1 MMEGYDSYKDSGI
14 IWVGQ
19 TPQHWSDQK
28 IKFLFKEKKSTP
40 NLSLNCGSISF
51 GRVVF
56 KDDDSI
62 PSSRKETY
70 QEVLDGEFLIN
81 PLNLNYDLK
90 SLRIARSDKNVV
102 VSPGYMVL
110 QLQRQSDPKFF
121 EFLLHVFDTE
131 HMKSLGSGVRQTISF
146 NHLKTEQLPIP
157 PIDEQRK
164 IGQYLDRKTTL
175 IDSLIEK
182 TVRKIELLKEKRT
195 SLINEVVT
203 KGLNPDVEMKDSG
216 VEWIG
221 EIPSHWSL
229 KRLSWVASTGSG
241 TTPKSSNDSYYS
253 GGTINW
259 LITGDLNDDVVLDTS
274 KKITPKALEECRL
287 NTYPMGSIV
296 VAMYGATIG
305 KLCQLGVETTVN
317 QACCVLSSFKGILP
331 KQVFYRI
338 LSSRDYLLF
347 LGDGGGQ
354 PNISQEDVRSLQ
366 IPIPPLLEQEQIVAY
381 LDRKTTLIDS
391 LIEKTVRKIE
401 LLKEKRTSLINEVVT
416 KGLNPDVEMKDSGV
430 EWIGEI
436 PSHWEIR
443 KGSTLGVFSKGNGIK
458 KDEVT
463 SEGIPCVRYG
473 ELYTIYDHKVTQ
485 TVSFVKDDIGVPI
498 EYGTLLMTGSGE
510 LVEDIG
516 KCVVYSGEGQIRVGG
531 DLIILVPSVDFNPLF
546 LSYLMNSESIR
557 IQREMSGRGGII
569 VHIYSKNF
577 KDMKFSTPP
586 LQEQD
591 QIVDFLDE
599 QTSIIDSTITNE
611 EKRIE
616 LLKEYRQS
624 LISEVVT
631 GKVKV
636 TRDE

>member
-1 MMEGYDSYKDSGI
+1 MERYDSYRPSEIPCLLSVPSHWKPSKFKFHHFEEDDT
-14 IWVGQ
+14 VGEY
-19 TPQHWSDQK
+19 SDEYP
-28 IKFLFKEKKSTP
+28 L
-40 NLSLNCGSISF
+40 LSLTKEG
-51 GRVVF
+51 VVF
-56 KDDDSI
+56 RDVESGKGKFPASFENYKVVHPDRLIFCLFDIDETPRTIGLSNHFGMI
-62 PSSRKETY
+62 TGAYKLFRTTPDLNPKFSFYTFLVIDNVKGLKPYYTGLRKVVRPET
-70 QEVLDGEFLIN
+70 F
-81 PLNLNYDLK
+81 K
-90 SLRIARSDKNVV
+90 SL
-102 VSPGYMVL
+102 
-110 QLQRQSDPKFF
+110 
-121 EFLLHVFDTE
+121 EFTLPPLH
-131 HMKSLGSGVRQTISF
+131 
-146 NHLKTEQLPIP
+146 EQ
-157 PIDEQRK
+157 EQ
-164 IGQYLDRKTTL
+164 IVAYLDRKTTL
-175 IDSLIEK
+175 IDSLTEK

-203 KGLNPDVEMKDSG
+203 KGLNPDVEMKESG

-366 IPIPPLLEQEQIVAY
+366 IPTPPLLEQEQIV
-381 LDRKTTLIDS
+381 
-391 LIEKTVRKIE
+391 E
-401 LLKEKRTSLINEVVT
+401 
-416 KGLNPDVEMKDSGV
+416 
-430 EWIGEI
+430 
-436 PSHWEIR
+436 
-443 KGSTLGVFSKGNGIK
+443 
-458 KDEVT
+458 
-463 SEGIPCVRYG
+463 
-473 ELYTIYDHKVTQ
+473 
-485 TVSFVKDDIGVPI
+485 
-498 EYGTLLMTGSGE
+498 
-510 LVEDIG
+510 
-516 KCVVYSGEGQIRVGG
+516 
-531 DLIILVPSVDFNPLF
+531 
-546 LSYLMNSESIR
+546 
-557 IQREMSGRGGII
+557 
-569 VHIYSKNF
+569 
-577 KDMKFSTPP
+577 
-586 LQEQD
+586 
-591 QIVDFLDE
+591 FLDE
-599 QTSIIDSTITNE
+599 QTSIIDSTITTE

>member
-1 MMEGYDSYKDSGI
+1 MERYDSYKDSGVDWI
-14 IWVGQ
+14 G
-19 TPQHWSDQK
+19 
-28 IKFLFKEKKSTP
+28 E
-40 NLSLNCGSISF
+40 
-51 GRVVF
+51 
-56 KDDDSI
+56 I
-62 PSSRKETY
+62 PSHWGIEKLKYFISMMNEKGSPSPTDIRISPENVENGTGVCLDYFSDHFGEGVIFDKGDILLNKLRLYLKKIIYCDFQGFSMGEMI
-70 QEVLDGEFLIN
+70 VLRTLKGTDRYHFYTFFHQGLIDGLDVLSTGVKL
-81 PLNLNYDLK
+81 P
-90 SLRIARSDKNVV
+90 R
-102 VSPGYMVL
+102 VSPKDIL
-110 QLQRQSDPKFF
+110 NNPHPFPP
-121 EFLLHVFDTE
+121 LL
-131 HMKSLGSGVRQTISF
+131 
-146 NHLKTEQLPIP
+146 EQ
-157 PIDEQRK
+157 EQ
-164 IGQYLDRKTTL
+164 IVAYLDRKTTL

-203 KGLNPDVEMKDSG
+203 KGLNPDVEMKESG

-366 IPIPPLLEQEQIVAY
+366 IPTPPLLEQEQIV
-381 LDRKTTLIDS
+381 
-391 LIEKTVRKIE
+391 E
-401 LLKEKRTSLINEVVT
+401 
-416 KGLNPDVEMKDSGV
+416 
-430 EWIGEI
+430 
-436 PSHWEIR
+436 
-443 KGSTLGVFSKGNGIK
+443 
-458 KDEVT
+458 
-463 SEGIPCVRYG
+463 
-473 ELYTIYDHKVTQ
+473 
-485 TVSFVKDDIGVPI
+485 
-498 EYGTLLMTGSGE
+498 
-510 LVEDIG
+510 
-516 KCVVYSGEGQIRVGG
+516 
-531 DLIILVPSVDFNPLF
+531 
-546 LSYLMNSESIR
+546 
-557 IQREMSGRGGII
+557 
-569 VHIYSKNF
+569 
-577 KDMKFSTPP
+577 
-586 LQEQD
+586 
-591 QIVDFLDE
+591 FLDE
-599 QTSIIDSTITNE
+599 QTSIIDSTITTE